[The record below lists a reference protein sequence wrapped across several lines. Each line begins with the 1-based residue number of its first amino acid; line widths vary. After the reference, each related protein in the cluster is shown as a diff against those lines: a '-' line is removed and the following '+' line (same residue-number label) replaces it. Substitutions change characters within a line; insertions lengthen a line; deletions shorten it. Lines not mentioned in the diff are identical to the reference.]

1 MSAKVDIVEHNQAY
15 RDWIEMKA
23 KCTECGHNLK
33 VSTDL
38 IKTVIGGGLIASAGY
53 GWVSYA
59 FAGLLGFSG
68 GAMLIAIA
76 LLTGGGAV
84 LASKD
89 SSAIIA
95 VGRKIT
101 DLLNDRSYACPKCKK
116 SNWAFAG
123 YKDTEIVTDAEHRLE
138 LRAAFKN
145 AKQELCI
152 ASGFLSSYV
161 VDSGFIRDLET
172 ALRRNVKVKLI
183 FSDARSHSD
192 WMAAGYREALNSLE
206 FLADNYSSLELIQK
220 HTHQKGIVVDDQY
233 AISGSFNFLSNKRV
247 DRQESSTKIYDTS
260 AIDQFRRGLLTA

>member
-1 MSAKVDIVEHNQAY
+1 MN
-15 RDWIEMKA
+15 A
-23 KCTECGHNLK
+23 KCIECGYNLQ

-38 IKTVIGGGLIASAGY
+38 IKKIIGGGLIAGAGY
-53 GWVSYA
+53 GWVTYA

-76 LLTGGGAV
+76 LLAGGGAV

-89 SSAIIA
+89 SNTIIA

-101 DLLNDRSYACPKCKK
+101 DFLNDKKYECPKCAK
-116 SNWAFAG
+116 SRWAFAG
-123 YKDTEIVTDAEHRLE
+123 YKATEIVTGGEHRLE
-138 LRAAFKN
+138 LKAAFKN

-161 VDSGFIRDLET
+161 VDSIFIRDLET
-172 ALRRNVKVKLI
+172 ALHRNVTVKLI

-192 WMAAGYREALNSLE
+192 RMTAGYREALNSLE
-206 FLADNYSSLELIQK
+206 VLAGNSSFLELIQK

-260 AIDQFRRGLLTA
+260 AIDHFRRGLLTA

>member
-1 MSAKVDIVEHNQAY
+1 VN
-15 RDWIEMKA
+15 A
-23 KCTECGHNLK
+23 KCIECGYNLQ

-38 IKTVIGGGLIASAGY
+38 IKKIIGGGLIAGAGY
-53 GWVSYA
+53 GWVTYA

-76 LLTGGGAV
+76 LLAGGGAV

-89 SSAIIA
+89 STTIVA

-101 DLLNDRSYACPKCKK
+101 DFLNDKKYECPKCAK
-116 SNWAFAG
+116 SRWAFAG
-123 YKDTEIVTDAEHRLE
+123 YKATEIVTGGEHRLE
-138 LRAAFKN
+138 LMAAFKN

-161 VDSGFIRDLET
+161 VDSIFIRDLET
-172 ALRRNVKVKLI
+172 ALHRNVTVKLI

-192 WMAAGYREALNSLE
+192 RMTAGYREALNSLE
-206 FLADNYSSLELIQK
+206 VLAGNSSFLELIQK

-247 DRQESSTKIYDTS
+247 DRQESSTKIYDAS
-260 AIDQFRRGLLTA
+260 AIEQFRRDLLTA